1 MKKRLL
7 SILLILCMVL
17 TMLPVTAAAEGE
29 SATAQGGDAT
39 FTLSASSAS
48 CADGHTGELG
58 SIQVTGIDISRWK
71 SDKKITLQYDVQ
83 YRCTDSSCEL
93 YSSDDSFFSYSG
105 THTFI
110 DTNTEFCHKK
120 ISESFAATIPAALP
134 SGGTKSFSI
143 SFALTSDKGIYESV
157 FHEQNV
163 DLCTEYYYNP
173 RCWECTGCGY
183 FFLHAD
189 MSGNKFTKDKVYFPP
204 AGHDLKHV
212 PAKDP
217 TCVAKGTV
225 EHWHCERC
233 TRNFGD
239 EQGTSELTTIETN
252 APLAAHRYDADGV
265 CEVCNRKAAAGVQ
278 ANAGMVWYD
287 TMGKAL
293 TALTYGAQLS
303 INADYADTITLNH
316 TCTVEVKAGVTAA
329 DIRIENAE
337 NCVVTIVNNG
347 TISNLSGY
355 TGKVLLKSGSG
366 TYGNITN
373 RSEGG
378 TVGALLYRES
388 ATKFCYCRTTAGQW
402 LRPEQATES
411 SIQNVT
417 VAYAP
422 LATLTISGDNVT
434 GGDGSYALTANK
446 DDTVTLTAAAS
457 NMDGNSSTSA
467 AYRWYYENDPDT
479 ALSTAST
486 LTLETVSAGKRTI
499 VCMATVDG
507 YSITA
512 KLVLTVGGQKA
523 SQSMTL
529 KLTQDTI
536 GIREKIL
543 PILSVEG
550 VQEEAA
556 VTYYQMLGETPAP
569 ETDTAIDAD
578 FTFTTPGNYQLY
590 AYTAE
595 TDNYAATASS
605 PVAITVTPHADHC
618 ICGGTFN
625 HTHKNVEWQAW
636 DGKSEIAYEGEWIP
650 ISATG
655 SLWYKVAYVYLTGDV
670 TANLTISGRTIL
682 HLCLNG
688 YSFTS
693 ADPSKPAITV
703 AGTEKAYVA
712 KLDLCDCADTG
723 TLGGASVSGGSV
735 HATWAEINL
744 YGGTLTG
751 NNATGNGGAV
761 YLSNS
766 SFTMHGGAISNNT
779 ASNGGGIYAGSRGET
794 VNINGGIISG
804 NRATKGGGIYAS
816 SGAKFHLNGGEIQ
829 NNVATEAGGGV
840 YCSNLYSQNTGRCEF
855 YGGTISGN
863 TAQRGGGAYVR
874 VCFIGYRNCRIT
886 GNTAAEAGGGLYLV
900 PFASEKRIYM
910 GNVYGSGGTIAPYIY
925 DNTVNSAQNN
935 LYLSDPDTQIQFTSH
950 IDTNADIKLGV
961 YFTGIT
967 SNGASVLLNY
977 LQINSESRAK
987 TYLDRIFCDNPE
999 YGLLEIQ
1006 QDGEY
1011 YNLYLR
1017 STISAVK
1024 VTLDPNGGTLS
1035 AGEESIF
1042 VQPDSPYG
1050 TLPTP
1055 TRDSYRFDGW
1065 FTAIDGGTKVEES
1078 TVMTSREAHTLYAHW
1093 TFLHEHCICGGDTA
1107 VGDHTVHTSQ
1117 VFTAWNGTDA
1127 ISYTN
1132 KTAYVYLSQNVTF
1145 NSNLEVE
1152 GATLYLCLNGKT
1164 FASNG
1169 TNKITVK
1176 NGGRL
1181 VLCDCAGGG
1190 TIQGAT
1196 NGWGGT
1202 CVYLYQSTLD
1212 IFGGKITGG
1221 KVTGKGGGGAIALD
1235 DSKCVLNIYGGE
1247 ISGNNG
1253 KNSGGAIFLNNKDK
1267 KGGTVNMY
1275 GGLIA
1280 NNTATNGGVIYSA
1293 CGGTFNLVGGTISGN
1308 KANNGGVVYATSGGV
1323 VNLTGGTITGNK
1335 ATKGDGGVIN
1345 MAGGTVTISGAK
1357 LTGNTSSQYGG
1368 AVYLYN
1374 GVTVTMT
1381 GGEISS
1387 NQAASEGGA
1396 VHVYGTSTF
1405 NLSGGKITGNSSVD
1419 GGAIYLNR
1427 EPSVLNMSGGVISG
1441 NTATGNGGGVYIYR
1455 SGSICNLSGGTIENN
1470 TAGSGGG
1477 IYVNPSNSGQLKLSG
1492 APTVRNNTVSGAANN
1507 VYLPSG
1513 KTLSIVN
1520 AMTDGARVGITTAN
1534 KNYPVAFSNA
1544 YGSNYESSFSSD
1556 DADASAEYNT
1566 GDQKLYLVAKQYDIT
1581 VEIEGNGAA
1590 FATPARAAANTEIT
1604 LTATPSADSHFNGWQ
1619 VVEPQNLTLDGN
1631 TFTMPK
1637 STVTVKATFALHS
1650 FTAEVAEKQYL
1661 KSGATCTEQAEYYK
1675 SCSVCG
1681 LSSEGTAEEATFFAG
1696 NILGHDWGAWT
1707 SNGNGTHTRVCSRDA
1722 SHTETDNCS
1731 GGTADCKNRAICE
1744 TCGGEYGDLAS
1755 HNFTA
1760 EIAEADYLK
1769 SDATCTAK
1777 AVYYKSC
1784 TVCGLSSKGTADEAT
1799 FESGEPLDH
1808 DFGAWTSN
1816 GNGTHTRVCSR
1827 DASHTETD
1835 NCSGG
1840 TADCKNRAICETCGG
1855 EYGDLAS
1862 HNFTAE
1868 IAEADYLKSD
1878 ATCTAKAVYYKSC
1891 TVCGLSSKGT
1901 ADEATFESGEP
1912 LDHDFGAWTSN
1923 GNDTHTRVCS
1933 RDASHTETDNCTGG
1947 TASCTMKAVCE
1958 VCKAEYGEKDPEHH
1972 AEGCELEWV
1981 VTETEHEQKYSL
1993 CGKVTIAKEKHTF
2006 GDWTITQRPTLNRDG
2021 EKERICQI
2029 CQYKETKTIPATG
2042 SNYSHY
2048 TIKATAGAGGSISPN
2063 GNVSVREGSDRTFT
2077 ITPDK
2082 GYAVSN
2088 VKIDGKSIGAV
2099 KSYTFENV
2107 SRTHTIEVIFMK
2119 ANGNP
2124 QTGVFVD
2131 VATGSYYEDAVD
2143 WAVENGI
2150 TTGVSANRFDPNGV
2164 CTRAQAVTFL
2174 WRAAGSPAPRSRTM
2188 PFTDVPVGSYYYD
2201 AVLWAVENGITK
2213 GTSDTTFS
2221 PNMTC
2226 TRAQIVTFLWRS
2238 EKSPAAGSRNPFADV
2253 KSTAYYAGAVLWAVK
2268 EDITKGTT
2276 STTFSPDADCTRA
2289 QIVTF
2294 LWRCKK

>member
-58 SIQVTGIDISRWK
+58 SIQVTGVDISRWK

-134 SGGTKSFSI
+134 SGGTKNFSI
-143 SFALTSDKGIYESV
+143 SFALTSDKGIYASV
-157 FHEQNV
+157 LHEQNV

-183 FFLHAD
+183 FFLNAD

-252 APLAAHRYDADGV
+252 APLAAHQYGADGV
-265 CEVCNRKAAAGVQ
+265 CKVCSRKAAAGVQ

-287 TMGKAL
+287 TMGEAL
-293 TALTYGAQLS
+293 TALTDGAQLA
-303 INADYADTITLNH
+303 INADYADTITLNQ
-316 TCTVEVKAGVTAA
+316 TCTVEVKAGITAA
-329 DIRIENAE
+329 DIQIENAE
-337 NCVVTIVNNG
+337 NCAVTIVNNG

-355 TGKVLLKSGSG
+355 TGKLVLKSGSG
-366 TYGNITN
+366 TYGNISN

-411 SIQNVT
+411 IIKNVI
-417 VAYAP
+417 VSYAP
-422 LATLTISGDNVT
+422 LATLTITGGNVT

-499 VCMATVDG
+499 VCTATVDG

-512 KLVLTVGGQKA
+512 KLVLTVGGQKDA
-523 SQSMTL
+523 QSFTL
-529 KLTQDTI
+529 KI
-536 GIREKIL
+536 AKAAVGIREKVL
-543 PILSVEG
+543 PFLSVEG

-556 VTYYQMLGETPAP
+556 VTYYQMLGETLAP

-636 DGKSEIAYEGEWIP
+636 DGKSAIEYEQKWVQVGEY
-650 ISATG
+650 TKQG
-655 SLWYKVAYVYLTGDV
+655 RYVAYVYLTGNV
-670 TANLTISGRTIL
+670 SANLTVAPKHIL
-682 HLCLNG
+682 YLCLNG
-688 YSFTS
+688 YSFTC
-693 ADPSKPAITV
+693 ADPSQPAITLTGEDGKPV
-703 AGTEKAYVA
+703 E
-712 KLDLCDCADTG
+712 LDLCDCVGTG
-723 TLGGASVSGGSV
+723 TLGGSNASGGSIRIGAYAN
-735 HATWAEINL
+735 ATL
-744 YGGTLTG
+744 YSGTLTG
-751 NNATGNGGAV
+751 NNVSGDGGAVSVTGGNCSFTMYGGAITGNTATGNGGGI
-761 YLSNS
+761 S
-766 SFTMHGGAISNNT
+766 SYDSWNAGTVNINGGVISNNRAT
-779 ASNGGGIYAGSRGET
+779 NGGGIYAASRT
-794 VNINGGIISG
+794 H
-804 NRATKGGGIYAS
+804 
-816 SGAKFHLNGGEIQ
+816 FHLNGGEII
-829 NNVATEAGGGV
+829 NNTATGDGGGV
-840 YCSNLYSQNTGRCEF
+840 YCSGLYSNADGRCEF
-855 YGGTISGN
+855 NGSTISGN

-1035 AGEESIF
+1035 AGEESKF
-1042 VQPDSPYG
+1042 VQPDSTYG
-1050 TLPTP
+1050 PLPTP

-1065 FTAIDGGTKVEES
+1065 FTAIDGGTKVEETTIMS
-1078 TVMTSREAHTLYAHW
+1078 SREAHTLYAHW

-1107 VGDHTVHTSQ
+1107 VGDHTVHTNVEFSK
-1117 VFTAWNGTDA
+1117 WDGKSA

-1145 NSNLEVE
+1145 NSNLEVD

-1190 TIQGAT
+1190 TIKGAT

-1247 ISGNNG
+1247 ISDNNG

-1275 GGLIA
+1275 GGTIA

-1293 CGGTFNLVGGTISGN
+1293 CGGTFNLSGGTISGN

-1441 NTATGNGGGVYIYR
+1441 NIATGNGGGVYIYR

-1604 LTATPSADSHFNGWQ
+1604 LTATPTADSHFNGWQ

-1650 FTAEVAEKQYL
+1650 FTAEVAEEQYL

-1731 GGTADCKNRAICE
+1731 GGTASCTKKAVCE
-1744 TCGGEYGDLAS
+1744 DCGGEYGDLAS

-1784 TVCGLSSKGTADEAT
+1784 TVCGLSSAGT
-1799 FESGEPLDH
+1799 
-1808 DFGAWTSN
+1808 
-1816 GNGTHTRVCSR
+1816 V
-1827 DASHTETD
+1827 
-1835 NCSGG
+1835 
-1840 TADCKNRAICETCGG
+1840 
-1855 EYGDLAS
+1855 
-1862 HNFTAE
+1862 
-1868 IAEADYLKSD
+1868 
-1878 ATCTAKAVYYKSC
+1878 
-1891 TVCGLSSKGT
+1891 
-1901 ADEATFESGEP
+1901 DEATFESGEP

-2006 GDWTITQRPTLNRDG
+2006 GDWTIIQRPTSNRDG

-2042 SNYSHY
+2042 SNYSYY
-2048 TIKATAGAGGSISPN
+2048 TIKAAAGTGGSITPS
-2063 GNVSVREGSDRTFT
+2063 GNVSVREGRDKTFT

-2082 GYAVSN
+2082 GYAVAN

-2107 SRTHTIEVIFMK
+2107 RRNHTIEVSFAR
-2119 ANGNP
+2119 ANE
-2124 QTGVFVD
+2124 FID
-2131 VATGSYYEDAVD
+2131 VPAGSYFYEAVM
-2143 WAVENGI
+2143 WAVENGV
-2150 TTGVSANRFDPNGV
+2150 TTGVSASRFDPNGV

-2188 PFTDVPVGSYYYD
+2188 PFTDVPAGSYYYD

-2221 PNMTC
+2221 PDDTC

-2238 EKSPAAGSRNPFADV
+2238 EKSPAAGTANPFADV
-2253 KSTAYYAGAVLWAVK
+2253 KSTAYYADAVLWAVR

>member
-7 SILLILCMVL
+7 SILLMCCMVL

-48 CADGHTGELG
+48 CADGHIGELG
-58 SIQVTGIDISRWK
+58 SIQVTGVDISRWK

-120 ISESFAATIPAALP
+120 ISESFAATIPATLP
-134 SGGTKSFSI
+134 SGGTKNFAI

-157 FHEQNV
+157 LHEQNV

-183 FFLHAD
+183 FFLNAD

-252 APLAAHRYDADGV
+252 APLAAHQYGADGV
-265 CEVCNRKAAAGVQ
+265 CKVCSRKAAAGVQ

-287 TMGKAL
+287 TMGEAL
-293 TALTYGAQLS
+293 TALTDGAQLA
-303 INADYADTITLNH
+303 INADYADTITLNQ

-329 DIRIENAE
+329 DIQIENAE

-355 TGKVLLKSGSG
+355 TGKLVLKSGSG

-411 SIQNVT
+411 IIKNVI
-417 VAYAP
+417 VSYAP
-422 LATLTISGDNVT
+422 LATLTITGGNVT

-457 NMDGNSSTSA
+457 NMDGYSSTSA

-499 VCMATVDG
+499 VCTATVDG

-523 SQSMTL
+523 AQSFTL
-529 KLTQDTI
+529 KI
-536 GIREKIL
+536 AKAAVGIREKVL
-543 PILSVEG
+543 PFLSVEG

-761 YLSNS
+761 YLTNS
-766 SFTMHGGAISNNT
+766 SFTMHGGAITNNT

-804 NRATKGGGIYAS
+804 NRATNGGGIYAS

-829 NNVATEAGGGV
+829 KNVATEAGGGV
-840 YCSNLYSQNTGRCEF
+840 YCSRLYSQNTGRCEF

-863 TAQRGGGAYVR
+863 TAKQGGGAYVG
-874 VCFIGYRNCRIT
+874 VCYIGYRNCRIT
-886 GNTAAEAGGGLYLV
+886 GNTATEAGGGLYLV

-1035 AGEESIF
+1035 AGEESKF
-1042 VQPDSPYG
+1042 VQPDSTYG
-1050 TLPTP
+1050 PLPTP

-1065 FTAIDGGTKVEES
+1065 FTAIDGGTKVEETTIMS
-1078 TVMTSREAHTLYAHW
+1078 SREAHTLYAHW

-1107 VGDHTVHTSQ
+1107 VGDHTAHTSQ

-1132 KTAYVYLSQNVTF
+1132 NTAYVYLSQNVTIS
-1145 NSNLEVE
+1145 SNLVVD
-1152 GATLYLCLNGKT
+1152 GTTLYLCLSGNT

-1190 TIQGAT
+1190 TIKGAT
-1196 NGWGGT
+1196 SGWGGT

-1604 LTATPSADSHFNGWQ
+1604 LTATPTADSHFNGWQ

-1650 FTAEVAEKQYL
+1650 FTAEVAEEQYL

-1681 LSSEGTAEEATFFAG
+1681 LSSEGTAEEATFLAG

-1707 SNGNGTHTRVCSRDA
+1707 SNGNDTHTRVCFRDA

-1744 TCGGEYGDLAS
+1744 TCGGEYGEMNAHD
-1755 HNFTA
+1755 FTA
-1760 EIAEADYLK
+1760 ETAAEQYLK
-1769 SDATCTAK
+1769 SAATCTEKAVYYKSCTVCGLSSAGTVDEATFESGEPLDHDFGAWTSNGNDTHTRVCSRDASHTETDNCSGGTASCTKKAVCEDCGGEYGEMNAHDFTAETAAEQYLKSAATCTEK

-1816 GNGTHTRVCSR
+1816 GNG
-1827 DASHTETD
+1827 
-1835 NCSGG
+1835 
-1840 TADCKNRAICETCGG
+1840 
-1855 EYGDLAS
+1855 
-1862 HNFTAE
+1862 
-1868 IAEADYLKSD
+1868 
-1878 ATCTAKAVYYKSC
+1878 
-1891 TVCGLSSKGT
+1891 
-1901 ADEATFESGEP
+1901 
-1912 LDHDFGAWTSN
+1912 
-1923 GNDTHTRVCS
+1923 THTRVCS

-2042 SNYSHY
+2042 SNYSYY
-2048 TIKATAGAGGSISPN
+2048 TIKATAGTGGSISPS
-2063 GNVSVREGSDRTFT
+2063 GNVSVREGRDQTFT

-2082 GYAVSN
+2082 GYAVAN

-2150 TTGVSANRFDPNGV
+2150 TKGTDDTHFSPDGI

-2174 WRAAGSPAPRSRTM
+2174 WRTAGSPKPEIRTM

-2226 TRAQIVTFLWRS
+2226 TRAQIVAFLWRS
-2238 EKSPAAGSRNPFADV
+2238 EKSPAAGTANPFADV
-2253 KSTAYYAGAVLWAVK
+2253 KSDAYYADAVLWAFK
-2268 EDITKGTT
+2268 ENITKGTT
-2276 STTFSPDADCTRA
+2276 STTFSPNADCTRA

>member
-7 SILLILCMVL
+7 SILLMCCMVL

-58 SIQVTGIDISRWK
+58 SIQVTGVDISRWK

-134 SGGTKSFSI
+134 SGGTKNFSI

-157 FHEQNV
+157 LHEQNV

-183 FFLHAD
+183 FFLNAD

-252 APLAAHRYDADGV
+252 VPLAAHQYGADGV
-265 CEVCNRKAAAGVQ
+265 CKVCSRKAAAGVQ

-287 TMGKAL
+287 TMGEAL
-293 TALTYGAQLS
+293 TALTDGAQLA
-303 INADYADTITLNH
+303 INADYTDTITLNQ

-329 DIRIENAE
+329 DIQIENAE

-355 TGKVLLKSGSG
+355 TGKLVLKSGSG

-411 SIQNVT
+411 IIKNVI
-417 VAYAP
+417 VSYAP
-422 LATLTISGDNVT
+422 LATLTITGVNVT

-499 VCMATVDG
+499 VCTATVDG

-512 KLVLTVGGQKA
+512 KLVLTVEGQKA

-636 DGKSEIAYEGEWIP
+636 DGKSEIAYEGKWIP

-910 GNVYGSGGTIAPYIY
+910 GSVYGSGGTIAPYIY

-1035 AGEESIF
+1035 AGEESKF
-1042 VQPDSPYG
+1042 VQPDSTYG
-1050 TLPTP
+1050 PLPTP

-1065 FTAIDGGTKVEES
+1065 FTEKDGGTKVEES

-1145 NSNLEVE
+1145 NSNLEVD

-1176 NGGRL
+1176 SGGRL

-1190 TIQGAT
+1190 TIRGAT
-1196 NGWGGT
+1196 KGWGGT

-1221 KVTGKGGGGAIALD
+1221 KVSGNGGGAIALD

-1604 LTATPSADSHFNGWQ
+1604 LTATPTADSHFNGWQ

-1650 FTAEVAEKQYL
+1650 FTAEVAEEQYL

-1681 LSSEGTAEEATFFAG
+1681 LSSKGTTDEATFTSG

-1707 SNGNGTHTRVCSRDA
+1707 SNGNDTHTRVCSRDA

-1731 GGTADCKNRAICE
+1731 GGTASCTKRAVCE
-1744 TCGGEYGDLAS
+1744 DCGGEYGEMNAHD
-1755 HNFTA
+1755 FTA
-1760 EIAEADYLK
+1760 ETAAEQYLK
-1769 SDATCTAK
+1769 SAATCTEK

-1784 TVCGLSSKGTADEAT
+1784 TVCGLSSAGT
-1799 FESGEPLDH
+1799 
-1808 DFGAWTSN
+1808 
-1816 GNGTHTRVCSR
+1816 V
-1827 DASHTETD
+1827 
-1835 NCSGG
+1835 
-1840 TADCKNRAICETCGG
+1840 
-1855 EYGDLAS
+1855 
-1862 HNFTAE
+1862 
-1868 IAEADYLKSD
+1868 
-1878 ATCTAKAVYYKSC
+1878 
-1891 TVCGLSSKGT
+1891 
-1901 ADEATFESGEP
+1901 DEATFESGEP

-2042 SNYSHY
+2042 SNYSYY
-2048 TIKATAGAGGSISPN
+2048 TIKATAGTGGSISPN

-2082 GYAVSN
+2082 GYAVAN
-2088 VKIDGKSIGAV
+2088 VKIDGRSIGAV

-2107 SRTHTIEVIFMK
+2107 RRNHTIEVSFAR
-2119 ANGNP
+2119 ANE
-2124 QTGVFVD
+2124 FID
-2131 VATGSYYEDAVD
+2131 VPAGSYFYEAVM
-2143 WAVENGI
+2143 WAVENGV
-2150 TTGVSANRFDPNGV
+2150 TTGVSASRFDPNGV

-2174 WRAAGSPAPRSRTM
+2174 WRAAGSPEPETRAM
-2188 PFTDVPVGSYYYD
+2188 PFADVPAGSYYYD

-2238 EKSPAAGSRNPFADV
+2238 EKSPAAGTANPFADV

>member
-58 SIQVTGIDISRWK
+58 SIQVTGVDISRWK

-134 SGGTKSFSI
+134 SGGTKNFAI
-143 SFALTSDKGIYESV
+143 SFALTSDKGIYASV
-157 FHEQNV
+157 LHEQNV

-183 FFLHAD
+183 FFLNAD

-252 APLAAHRYDADGV
+252 APLAAHQYGADGV
-265 CEVCNRKAAAGVQ
+265 CKVCSRKAAAGVQ

-287 TMGKAL
+287 TMGEAL
-293 TALTYGAQLS
+293 TALTDGAQLA
-303 INADYADTITLNH
+303 INADYTDTITLNQ

-329 DIRIENAE
+329 DIQIENAE

-355 TGKVLLKSGSG
+355 TGKLVLKSGSG

-411 SIQNVT
+411 IIKNVI
-417 VAYAP
+417 VSYAP
-422 LATLTISGDNVT
+422 LATLTITGGNVT

-499 VCMATVDG
+499 VCTATVDG

-512 KLVLTVGGQKA
+512 KLVLTVGGQKDA
-523 SQSMTL
+523 QSFTL
-529 KLTQDTI
+529 KI
-536 GIREKIL
+536 AKAAVGIREKVL
-543 PILSVEG
+543 PFLSVEG

-766 SFTMHGGAISNNT
+766 SFTMHGGAITNNT

-1035 AGEESIF
+1035 AGEESKF
-1042 VQPDSPYG
+1042 VQPDSTYG
-1050 TLPTP
+1050 PLPTP

-1065 FTAIDGGTKVEES
+1065 FTEKDGGTKVEES

-1190 TIQGAT
+1190 TIKGAT

-1604 LTATPSADSHFNGWQ
+1604 LTATPTADSHFNGWQ

-1650 FTAEVAEKQYL
+1650 FTAEVAEEQYL

-1731 GGTADCKNRAICE
+1731 GGTASCTKKAVCE
-1744 TCGGEYGDLAS
+1744 DCGGEYGEMNAHD
-1755 HNFTA
+1755 FTA
-1760 EIAEADYLK
+1760 ETAAEQYLK
-1769 SDATCTAK
+1769 SAATCTEK

-1840 TADCKNRAICETCGG
+1840 TASCTKKAVCEDCGG
-1855 EYGDLAS
+1855 EYGEMNAHD
-1862 HNFTAE
+1862 FTAE
-1868 IAEADYLKSD
+1868 TAAEQYLKSA
-1878 ATCTAKAVYYKSC
+1878 ATCTEKAVYYKSC

-1923 GNDTHTRVCS
+1923 GNGTHTRVCS

-2042 SNYSHY
+2042 SNYSYY
-2048 TIKATAGAGGSISPN
+2048 TIKATAGTGGSISPS
-2063 GNVSVREGSDRTFT
+2063 GNVSVREGRDQAFT

-2082 GYAVSN
+2082 GYAVAN
-2088 VKIDGKSIGAV
+2088 VKIDGRSIGAV

-2107 SRTHTIEVIFMK
+2107 RRNHTIEVSFAR
-2119 ANGNP
+2119 ANE
-2124 QTGVFVD
+2124 FID
-2131 VATGSYYEDAVD
+2131 VPAGSYFYEAVM
-2143 WAVENGI
+2143 WAVENGV
-2150 TTGVSANRFDPNGV
+2150 TTGISASRFDPDGI

-2174 WRAAGSPAPRSRTM
+2174 WRAAGSPAPETSTM
-2188 PFTDVPVGSYYYD
+2188 PFTDVPAGSYYYD

-2226 TRAQIVTFLWRS
+2226 SRAQIVTFLWRS
-2238 EKSPAAGSRNPFADV
+2238 EKSPAAGTANPFADV

>member
-29 SATAQGGDAT
+29 SATTQGGDAT

-48 CADGHTGELG
+48 CADRHTGELG
-58 SIQVTGIDISRWK
+58 SIQVTGVDISRWK

-134 SGGTKSFSI
+134 SGGTKNFSI

-157 FHEQNV
+157 LHEQNV

-183 FFLHAD
+183 FFLNAD

-252 APLAAHRYDADGV
+252 APLAAHQYGADGV
-265 CEVCNRKAAAGVQ
+265 CKVCSRKAAAGVQ

-287 TMGKAL
+287 TMGEAL
-293 TALTYGAQLS
+293 TALTDGAQLA
-303 INADYADTITLNH
+303 INADYTDTITLNQ

-329 DIRIENAE
+329 DIQIENAE

-355 TGKVLLKSGSG
+355 TGKLVLKSGSG

-411 SIQNVT
+411 IIKNVI
-417 VAYAP
+417 VSYAP
-422 LATLTISGDNVT
+422 LATLTITGGNVT

-446 DDTVTLTAAAS
+446 GDTVTLTSAAS

-486 LTLETVSAGKRTI
+486 LTLETVSAGKRTV

-512 KLVLTVGGQKA
+512 KLVLTVGGQKDA
-523 SQSMTL
+523 QSFTL
-529 KLTQDTI
+529 KI
-536 GIREKIL
+536 AKAAVGIREKVL
-543 PILSVEG
+543 PFLSVEG

-766 SFTMHGGAISNNT
+766 SFTMHGGAITNNT

-804 NRATKGGGIYAS
+804 NRATNGGGIYAS

-829 NNVATEAGGGV
+829 KNVATEAGGGV

-1035 AGEESIF
+1035 AGEESKF
-1042 VQPDSPYG
+1042 VQPDSTYG
-1050 TLPTP
+1050 PLPTP

-1065 FTAIDGGTKVEES
+1065 FTEKDGGTKVEES

-1107 VGDHTVHTSQ
+1107 VGDHTVHTNVEFSK
-1117 VFTAWNGTDA
+1117 WDGKSA

-1145 NSNLEVE
+1145 NSNLEVD

-1190 TIQGAT
+1190 TIKGAT

-1604 LTATPSADSHFNGWQ
+1604 LTATPTADSHFNGWQ

-1650 FTAEVAEKQYL
+1650 FTAEVAEEQYL

-1675 SCSVCG
+1675 SCTACG

-1707 SNGNGTHTRVCSRDA
+1707 SNGNGTHTCVCSRDA

-1731 GGTADCKNRAICE
+1731 GGTASCTKKAVCE
-1744 TCGGEYGDLAS
+1744 DCGGEYGDLAS

-1784 TVCGLSSKGTADEAT
+1784 TVCGLSSAGTADEAT
-1799 FESGEPLDH
+1799 FTSGNILGH
-1808 DFGAWTSN
+1808 DWGAWASN
-1816 GNGTHTRVCSR
+1816 GNDTHTRVCSR

-1840 TADCKNRAICETCGG
+1840 TASCTKKAVCEDCGG
-1855 EYGDLAS
+1855 EYGEMNAHD
-1862 HNFTAE
+1862 FTAE
-1868 IAEADYLKSD
+1868 TAAEQYLKSA
-1878 ATCTAKAVYYKSC
+1878 ATCTEKAVYYKSC

-2042 SNYSHY
+2042 SNYSYY
-2048 TIKATAGAGGSISPN
+2048 TIKATAGTGGSISPS
-2063 GNVSVREGSDRTFT
+2063 GNVSVREGRDQAFT

-2082 GYAVSN
+2082 GYAVAN
-2088 VKIDGKSIGAV
+2088 VKIDGRSIGAV

-2107 SRTHTIEVIFMK
+2107 RRNHTIEVSFAR
-2119 ANGNP
+2119 ANE
-2124 QTGVFVD
+2124 FID
-2131 VATGSYYEDAVD
+2131 VPAGSYFYEAVM
-2143 WAVENGI
+2143 WAVENGV
-2150 TTGVSANRFDPNGV
+2150 TTGISASRFDPNGV

-2174 WRAAGSPAPRSRTM
+2174 WRAAGSPAPETSTM

-2238 EKSPAAGSRNPFADV
+2238 EKSPAAGTANPFADV

-2276 STTFSPDADCTRA
+2276 GTTFSPDADCTRA

>member
-17 TMLPVTAAAEGE
+17 TMLPVTVAAEGE

-39 FTLSASSAS
+39 FTLSASSVS
-48 CADGHTGELG
+48 CADGHIGELG
-58 SIQVTGIDISRWK
+58 SIQVTGVDISRWK

-83 YRCTDSSCEL
+83 YRCTDPSCEL
-93 YSSDDSFFSYSG
+93 YDSDDSFFSYSG

-134 SGGTKSFSI
+134 SGGTKNFSI
-143 SFALTSDKGIYESV
+143 SFTLTSDKGIYESV
-157 FHEQNV
+157 LHNQNI

-183 FFLHAD
+183 FFPDAD
-189 MSGNKFTKDKVYFPP
+189 MSGNKFTKDTVYFPP
-204 AGHDLKHV
+204 VGHDLKHV

-252 APLAAHRYDADGV
+252 AQLAAHQYGADGV
-265 CEVCNRKAAAGVQ
+265 CKVCSRKAAAGVQ

-287 TMGKAL
+287 TMGEAL
-293 TALTYGAQLS
+293 TALTDGAQLS
-303 INADYADTITLNH
+303 INADYADTITLNQ
-316 TCTVEVKAGVTAA
+316 TCTVEVKADVTAA
-329 DIRIENAE
+329 DIQIENAE

-355 TGKVLLKSGSG
+355 TGKLVLRSGSG
-366 TYGNITN
+366 SYGSIAN

-411 SIQNVT
+411 IIKNVI

-422 LATLTISGDNVT
+422 LAMLTITGDNVT
-434 GGDGSYALTANK
+434 GGDGSYALTADK
-446 DDTVTLTAAAS
+446 DDTFTLTAAAS

-479 ALSTAST
+479 VLSTDAT
-486 LTLETVSAGKRTI
+486 LTLERVGAGKRTI
-499 VCMATVDG
+499 VCTATVDG

-512 KLVLTVGGQKA
+512 KLVLTVEGQKA

-569 ETDTAIDAD
+569 ETDTEIGAD
-578 FTFTTPGNYQLY
+578 FSFTEAGEYKIY

-625 HTHKNVEWQAW
+625 HTHKNVKWQAW

-650 ISATG
+650 ISANTKH
-655 SLWYKVAYVYLTGDV
+655 WYNVAYVYLTGDV

-766 SFTMHGGAISNNT
+766 SFTMHGGAITNNT

-794 VNINGGIISG
+794 VIINGGVISG
-804 NRATKGGGIYAS
+804 NRAVNGGGIYAS
-816 SGAKFHLNGGEIQ
+816 SGAQFHLNGGEIQ

-840 YCSNLYSQNTGRCEF
+840 YCSRLYSQNTGRCEF

-863 TAQRGGGAYVR
+863 TAKQGGGAYVG
-874 VCFIGYRNCRIT
+874 VCYIGYRNCRIT
-886 GNTAAEAGGGLYLV
+886 GNTATEAGGGLYLV
-900 PFASEKRIYM
+900 PFASAKKIYM
-910 GNVYGSGGTIAPYIY
+910 GNVYGGGGTIAPYIY

-935 LYLSDPDTQIQFTSH
+935 LYLSDPDTQIEFTAH
-950 IDTNADIKLGV
+950 INTGGNAKIGV

-967 SNGASVLLNY
+967 KNGASVLLNS
-977 LQINSESRAK
+977 LQINSESSAK
-987 TYLDRIFCDNPE
+987 LYLDRIFCDNPDF
-999 YGLLEIQ
+999 GRLESRK
-1006 QDGEY
+1006 DANY
-1011 YNLYLR
+1011 YDLYLINT
-1017 STISAVK
+1017 SDEVTITFDPNGGTLNAGDETKAVQHNGTYGEMPTPIHPGYHFDGWYTEKDGGSK
-1024 VTLDPNGGTLS
+1024 VDANTSVTTKEAHTLYARWSEAKYNITLDPNGGNLANTTK
-1035 AGEESIF
+1035 E
-1042 VQPDSPYG
+1042 VTYNSPYG

-1055 TRDSYRFDGW
+1055 NRAGYNFDGW
-1065 FTAIDGGTKVEES
+1065 YTEKDGGTKVEAS
-1078 TVMTSREAHTLYAHW
+1078 TVVTAVESHTLYAHW
-1093 TFLHEHCICGGDTA
+1093 TVHEHCICGGSIST
-1107 VGDHTVHTSQ
+1107 GNHTGHTPVSYQ
-1117 VFTAWNGTDA
+1117 SWNGKDA
-1127 ISYTN
+1127 ILYTN

-1145 NSNLEVE
+1145 NSNLEVD
-1152 GATLYLCLNGKT
+1152 GRTLYLCLSGKT

-1190 TIQGAT
+1190 TIRGAT
-1196 NGWGGT
+1196 KGWGGS
-1202 CVYLYQSTLD
+1202 CVYLYKSTLD

-1221 KVTGKGGGGAIALD
+1221 KVSGSGGGGAIALD
-1235 DSKCVLNIYGGE
+1235 DSQCVLNIYGGE

-1368 AVYLYN
+1368 AIYLYN
-1374 GVTVTMT
+1374 GVTATMT

-1520 AMTDGARVGITTAN
+1520 AMTDGAQVGVTTAN

-1566 GDQKLYLVAKQYDIT
+1566 GDQKLYLIAKQYDIT

-1604 LTATPSADSHFNGWQ
+1604 LTATPTADSHFNGWQ

-1637 STVTVKATFALHS
+1637 STVTIKATFALHS
-1650 FTAEVAEKQYL
+1650 FTAEVAEEQYL

-1675 SCSVCG
+1675 SCTVCG

-1696 NILGHDWGAWT
+1696 NILDHDWGAWT

-1722 SHTETDNCS
+1722 SHTETDNCT
-1731 GGTADCKNRAICE
+1731 GGTADCKDKAICE
-1744 TCGGEYGDLAS
+1744 TCGGEYGNLLP
-1755 HNFTA
+1755 HTFTA
-1760 EIAEADYLK
+1760 EAATEQYLK
-1769 SDATCTAK
+1769 SAATCTEK

-1784 TVCGLSSKGTADEAT
+1784 TVCGLSSAGTADEET

-1816 GNGTHTRVCSR
+1816 GNGTHTRACKR
-1827 DASHTETD
+1827 DTSHTETE
-1835 NCSGG
+1835 NC
-1840 TADCKNRAICETCGG
+1840 A
-1855 EYGDLAS
+1855 
-1862 HNFTAE
+1862 
-1868 IAEADYLKSD
+1868 
-1878 ATCTAKAVYYKSC
+1878 
-1891 TVCGLSSKGT
+1891 
-1901 ADEATFESGEP
+1901 
-1912 LDHDFGAWTSN
+1912 
-1923 GNDTHTRVCS
+1923 
-1933 RDASHTETDNCTGG
+1933 GG

-1972 AEGCELEWV
+1972 AEGCELEWI

-1993 CGKVTIAKEKHTF
+1993 CGKVITEKSAHSF
-2006 GDWTITQRPTLNRDG
+2006 GDWTIIQRPTSNRDG

-2042 SNYSHY
+2042 SNYSYY
-2048 TIKATAGAGGSISPN
+2048 TIKATAGTGGSISPS
-2063 GNVSVREGSDRTFT
+2063 GNVSVREGRDQTFT

-2150 TTGVSANRFDPNGV
+2150 TKGTDDTHFSPDGI

-2174 WRAAGSPAPRSRTM
+2174 WRTAGSPASKTRAM

-2226 TRAQIVTFLWRS
+2226 SRAQIVAFLWRS
-2238 EKSPAAGSRNPFADV
+2238 EKSPAAGTANPFADV
-2253 KSTAYYAGAVLWAVK
+2253 KSTAYYADAVLWAVK
-2268 EDITKGTT
+2268 ENITKGTT
-2276 STTFSPDADCTRA
+2276 NTTFSPDADCTRA